1 MAQTATPLPTATVS
15 LLPRPSATQT
25 AAVRLQTQAT
35 EAAESSQEITTDT
48 TANNAVEQQ
57 TELAPSPTPQTP
69 GSPISTL
76 NLAQIGLGL
85 LLIIFGGLTYFVRR
99 RL

>member
-57 TELAPSPTPQTP
+57 TELAPTPQTP
-69 GSPISTL
+69 VSPISTL